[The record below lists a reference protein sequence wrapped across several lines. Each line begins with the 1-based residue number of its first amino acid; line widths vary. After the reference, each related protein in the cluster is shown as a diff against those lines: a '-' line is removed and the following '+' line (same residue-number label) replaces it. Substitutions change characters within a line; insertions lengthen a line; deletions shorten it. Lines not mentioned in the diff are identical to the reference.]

1 MPEDMAQD
9 VTQVE
14 ETTEASSAENQTD
27 ETIQEETQD
36 DSGSTSKT
44 VPYERLQ
51 EVINSKNELK
61 GEIDRL
67 RAEFAK
73 IQQNKV
79 DSPTDPPNPQEET
92 VKQQL
97 NKYLKELGYV
107 SKEELEQKEADRQLE
122 QTIDSLSGKY
132 NGKDGRPKFE
142 KNKVLEYAQKNLIGN
157 LEIAYKQMHEAEL
170 IDFAVKQALGKT
182 KGVKSESSDGSGST
196 QVGTTQ
202 SDLLEAAKDGDS
214 DAISTLIKRTL

>member
-1 MPEDMAQD
+1 MTEEVTD

-27 ETIQEETQD
+27 ETIQEGTQD
-36 DSGSTSKT
+36 DSESTSKT

-67 RAEFAK
+67 RAEFAQ

-79 DSPTDPPNPQEET
+79 EKPTDPPNPQEET
-92 VKQQL
+92 IKQQL
-97 NKYLKELGYV
+97 DKYLKELGYV
-107 SKEELEQKEADRQLE
+107 SKQELEQKEADRQLE
-122 QTIDSLSGKY
+122 QSINTLANKY
-132 NGKDGRPKFE
+132 NGKDGKPKFE
-142 KNKVLEYAQKNLIGN
+142 KAKVLEFAQQNLIGN
-157 LEIAYKQMHEAEL
+157 LEVAYKQMHEAEL

-196 QVGTTQ
+196 QIGTTQ
-202 SDLLEAAKDGDS
+202 SDLVHAAQEGDS
-214 DAISTLIKRTL
+214 DALSTLIKRAL